1 MFFHFS
7 SLVRCYLLNPNLLL
21 LGLFLLIDNI
31 VTCINKIVRRALDF
45 LVALFLILILRLEVF
60 HCYLD
65 ILGHLFD
72 LFHLTFNSR
81 SVN

>member
-1 MFFHFS
+1 VFVHFS
-7 SLVRCYLLNPNLLL
+7 SLVRCYLLNPDLLL

-31 VTCINKIVRRALDF
+31 VRRPLDF
-45 LVALFLILILRLEVF
+45 LVALFLILILRLKVF

-72 LFHLTFNSR
+72 LFHLTFTSR